1 MKAYV
6 IDNKQHTVNLKQVE
20 RPTIKNGEV
29 LLKNLKWSICRTDV
43 SQVRNELGEDANGKI
58 PGHEILARVE
68 ESKDP
73 RFDVGDYVV
82 YMGATDFGG
91 GAEYRAIRFVLPD
104 DPIRGKEFSET
115 DWFWTARNFYDV
127 PGAAA
132 IKINPADTKLRKHGS
147 LLEPLCC
154 VLRALEEYKP
164 HVGDNAIILGAGCI
178 GMLALQCMKKLYGV
192 DKVVILDIDEEKL
205 RRVNDVYKE
214 YGESIKTFCIK
225 EASEEQRTTLLPDL
239 ERYPKK
245 LIDYPL
251 DHYMTLLSEHNKEL
265 DDLIQ
270 KTKGAFGNYLFE
282 ALPPLPEDQQFPH
295 TRFLGAELLAP
306 NSRYVHFSA
315 DAIEEKTKFFWPI
328 LAKSLT
334 LQSAGF
340 DQRCYPMPQTSLV
353 LKKAHAYVKTGI
365 ISLDKLVTSEIRF
378 DDEQAVQK
386 AFSDYGTGAH
396 MWKTVV
402 TISDFDD

>member
-20 RPTIKNGEV
+20 KPTIKNGEL

-43 SQVRNELGEDANGKI
+43 SQVRNELGEDASGKV
-58 PGHEILARVE
+58 PGHEILARIE
-68 ESKDP
+68 ESRDP
-73 RFDVGDYVV
+73 RFDAGDYVV

-91 GAEYRAIRFVLPD
+91 GAEYKAIRFVLPN
-104 DPIRGKEFSET
+104 DPIRGKEFSVT
-115 DWFWTARNFYDV
+115 DWFWTTRNFYDV
-127 PGAAA
+127 PGAAV
-132 IKINPADTKLRKHGS
+132 IKINPANSKLRRYGS

-154 VLRALEEYKP
+154 VLRALEKYP
-164 HVGDNAIILGAGCI
+164 PNAGDNAIILGAGCI

-192 DKVVILDIDEEKL
+192 DRVAILDIDEKKL
-205 RRVNDVYKE
+205 QRVNDVYKE
-214 YGESIKTFCIK
+214 YGESIETFCIK
-225 EASEEQRTTLLPDL
+225 EPSEEQRTTLLPDL
-239 ERYPKK
+239 KQHPKK

-251 DHYMTLLSEHNKEL
+251 EHYTALLGEQNKEL

-295 TRFLGAELLAP
+295 TRFLGADLLAP

-315 DAIEEKTKFFWPI
+315 DAIEEKTKFFWPL
-328 LAKSLT
+328 LAKGLT
-334 LQSAGF
+334 LHSAGF
-340 DQRCYPMPQTSLV
+340 DQRCYPMPRTALV
-353 LKKAHAYVKTGI
+353 LQKACAYVEADI
-365 ISLDKLVTSEIRF
+365 ISPEKLVTSEIHF
-378 DDEQAVQK
+378 DDERAVQK
-386 AFSDYGTGAH
+386 AFSDYGTGEH

-402 TISDFDD
+402 TISDSDG